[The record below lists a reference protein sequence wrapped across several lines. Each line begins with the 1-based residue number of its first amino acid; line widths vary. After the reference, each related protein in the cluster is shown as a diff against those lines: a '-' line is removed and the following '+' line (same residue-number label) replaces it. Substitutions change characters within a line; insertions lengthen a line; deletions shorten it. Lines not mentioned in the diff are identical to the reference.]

1 VTDLVFF
8 NGPFPPCVQWNIQ
21 SCNAV
26 LNEDKSETE
35 QFKVVWNHLMTECIN
50 YDLSRAK
57 LVSRYLFS
65 QYSLFFL

>member
-1 VTDLVFF
+1 VTELVFF
-8 NGPFPPCVQWNIQ
+8 NAPLSPCVQWNVEN
-21 SCNAV
+21 CNAV

-35 QFKVVWNHLMTECIN
+35 QFKDVWNHLMTKCIN

-57 LVSRYLFS
+57 LVSSYLFS

>member
-1 VTDLVFF
+1 
-8 NGPFPPCVQWNIQ
+8 VQWNVER
-21 SCNAV
+21 CNAV

-57 LVSRYLFS
+57 LVSRYLFFPIQS
-65 QYSLFFL
+65 AFSVIHLFFKVAIAKS